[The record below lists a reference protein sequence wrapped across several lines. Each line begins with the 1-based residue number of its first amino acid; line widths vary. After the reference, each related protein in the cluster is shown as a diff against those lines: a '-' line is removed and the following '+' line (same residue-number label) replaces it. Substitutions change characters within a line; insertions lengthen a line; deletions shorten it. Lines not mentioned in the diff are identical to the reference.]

1 MNDKELT
8 AVKQALQEYVN
19 ADNSPL
25 EVNPR
30 KRAAIAALEQHP
42 SDEPVGQVT
51 EEKQVVFDDDGCVRG
66 QYSKKVIT
74 SGAYTLPH
82 GTKLYTRPQP
92 AAWVGLTD
100 EELDQLFPAIAMYHE
115 ANKTLYRSIARAIE
129 AKLREKNENK

>member
-30 KRAAIAALEQHP
+30 KRAAIAALEQ
-42 SDEPVGQVT
+42 
-51 EEKQVVFDDDGCVRG
+51 
-66 QYSKKVIT
+66 
-74 SGAYTLPH
+74 
-82 GTKLYTRPQP
+82 QP

-100 EELDQLFPAIAMYHE
+100 EERMAIYNEPLTISRCMDMV
-115 ANKTLYRSIARAIE
+115 E